1 MHARTSAT
9 QQGARVAALQAEVD
23 RLQQELGPHEDAE
36 KIVDRH
42 IKLLHQYNEAKDATQ
57 MLIGRL
63 ANMKETT
70 VREIHRELNLPES
83 D

>member
-1 MHARTSAT
+1 MHCKTRQKDLSENS
-9 QQGARVAALQAEVD
+9 GKP
-23 RLQQELGPHEDAE
+23 GEDAS
-36 KIVDRH
+36 KIVDSH
-42 IKLLHQYNEAKDATQ
+42 IKLLHRYNEAKDVTQ

-70 VREIHRELNLPES
+70 VREIHRELGLPET